1 MPLVRGRAGFS
12 PPRVARQNGGLK
24 SALPTRLEVKPLHPT
39 LALAD
44 FPTISLTPLAHL
56 RAGCQHG
63 RVHEINLITTIAFG
77 LTAALIFGLLAK
89 RIGLSPIVGYLVAG
103 MVIGPHTPG
112 FVGDVALAKQLAE
125 IGVILLMFG
134 VGLHFHLDDLMKVR
148 SIAIPGALGQSA
160 LATVCALG
168 VAVALGW
175 SVATGTVLGIAV
187 SVASTVVLL
196 RVLMDHGLVETPEG
210 QVAVGWLVV
219 EDIITVLVLVLLPA
233 LAPDETGGGTGVWAS
248 AGIAVLKLAALGAV
262 MAFVGAKFVPW
273 LLLRVTRLKSR
284 ELFTLTVLVI
294 AMAVATV
301 GYIAF
306 GASMALGAF
315 LAGMVVGQSKVSHQA
330 AADALPMRD
339 AFAVLFFVSVGM
351 LFDVRELF
359 HEPWLLIGLLIVVLI
374 VKPLVALGI
383 VVLTGHSLR
392 TGLTVAAGLAQIGEF
407 SFIVAETARLL
418 KLMPDSGHH
427 ALVACAIISISLNP
441 WLFKHLLELEPWLK
455 RHPRVYAVLN
465 RRIEKLGRATNETA
479 IAALAATEST
489 RVIVVGYGPVG
500 RTVARRIEEF
510 GLRPL
515 VIDFNID
522 TVLALQAEGKEA
534 LYGDA
539 AQGTILRD
547 AGVQKAP
554 FIVVSLP
561 DGAAN
566 VAIVSQARSLNPQ
579 ITVLTRSRYM
589 KSGGALEDAGAS
601 AIVYDEAEAAT
612 ALAVVLRA
620 HLKATGATARKAG
633 AA

>member
-1 MPLVRGRAGFS
+1 M
-12 PPRVARQNGGLK
+12 
-24 SALPTRLEVKPLHPT
+24 
-39 LALAD
+39 
-44 FPTISLTPLAHL
+44 
-56 RAGCQHG
+56 
-63 RVHEINLITTIAFG
+63 HEINLITTIAFG

-89 RIGLSPIVGYLVAG
+89 RFGLSPIVGYLLAG
-103 MVIGPHTPG
+103 FVIGPHTPG

-160 LATVCALG
+160 LATGCTLVI
-168 VAVALGW
+168 AVVLGW
-175 SVATGTVLGIAV
+175 SVAAGTVLGIAV

-196 RVLMDHGLVETPEG
+196 RVLMDHGLVETSEG
-210 QVAVGWLVV
+210 RVAVGWLVV

-233 LAPDETGGGTGVWAS
+233 LAPDQAEGGNIWAT

-273 LLLRVTRLKSR
+273 LLLRVARLKSR

-294 AMAVATV
+294 AMAVATI
-301 GYIAF
+301 GYLAF

-351 LFDVRELF
+351 LFDAREIL
-359 HEPWLLIGLLIVVLI
+359 HAPWLLIGLLLVVLV
-374 VKPLVALGI
+374 VKPVVALGI
-383 VVLTGHSLR
+383 VLVTGHSLR

-407 SFIVAETARLL
+407 SFIVAETARGL
-418 KLMPDSGHH
+418 KLMPEAGHH
-427 ALVACAIISISLNP
+427 ALVACAIVSISLNP
-441 WLFKHLLELEPWLK
+441 WLFKTLVELEPWLK
-455 RHPRVYAVLN
+455 RHPRLYAVLN
-465 RRIEKLGRATNETA
+465 RRVEKLGAATNAAGVAA
-479 IAALAATEST
+479 IAANEAT

-515 VIDFNID
+515 VIDFNVD
-522 TVLALQAEGKEA
+522 TVLTLQAEGKDA

-539 AQGTILRD
+539 AQVTILRD
-547 AGVQKAP
+547 ANIQKAS
-554 FIVVSLP
+554 FIVVTLP

-566 VAIVSQARSLNPQ
+566 VAIVGQARALNPE

-620 HLKATGATARKAG
+620 HLKATGATAKKAG